1 MRKEWIA
8 HGVALIHTPYSKEE
22 LEPQSYWNNYNK

>member
-1 MRKEWIA
+1 MRKDWVTF
-8 HGVALIHTPYSKEE
+8 GGFDTPYHSKEE